1 MKYPWMNNVYRR
13 IYETYVQP
21 ALKYNTWRYNH
32 RTDIINAI
40 RVLCIK
46 TPYITVN
53 GKRYQPIDEYSILA
67 LDGIIEDFRVTSSD
81 NYIVMSFKGLEYDDL
96 IKKYVNISIDKYRLI
111 LPYIADI
118 SFDIDNY
125 KTWGRYKKEVI
136 GYLKLLML

>member
-1 MKYPWMNNVYRR
+1 MKHPWMNNVYRR

-53 GKRYQPIDEYSILA
+53 GKRYQPIDEYSIRA

-81 NYIVMSFKGLEYDDL
+81 NYIIMSFKGLEYDDL
-96 IKKYVNISIDKYRLI
+96 INKYVNISIDKYRLI
-111 LPYIADI
+111 LPYITDI
-118 SFDIDNY
+118 SFDTDNY